1 MGSLRFI
8 DRTNLG
14 GKPRLSYIRLIVVNC
29 IRKGEDKTREIK
41 DGRFGR
47 VK

>member
-14 GKPRLSYIRLIVVNC
+14 GKPRLSYINLAKAILEKSEGKVRLTGLGA
-29 IRKGEDKTREIK
+29 RDSL
-41 DGRFGR
+41 
-47 VK
+47 